1 MVSGGG
7 VVILWIVFNLSSVV
21 YEILP
26 GFFVS
31 SLVIILVNKY
41 SEVLGKMTDEPKQ
54 SAIFAEFE
62 KMKKRSDDGK

>member
-1 MVSGGG
+1 MTALSALLGMVSGGG
-7 VVILWIVFNLSSVV
+7 IVILWIVFNLSSVV

-54 SAIFAEFE
+54 SAIFAEF
-62 KMKKRSDDGK
+62 